1 MSRTKE
7 PAVRPRRI
15 WRMTADAPH
24 GQIVDSLPGALSPML
39 HGDADDDRRQRAQA
53 NWRASSHDLSTGLE
67 ISDFSDTLPNDLY
80 DDLFSAEAAR
90 GQ

>member
-1 MSRTKE
+1 MSRPKE
-7 PAVRPRRI
+7 PAVRPRKI
-15 WRMTADAPH
+15 WRMSADAPH

-39 HGDADDDRRQRAQA
+39 PDDADDERRQPAQA

-80 DDLFSAEAAR
+80 DDLFSAEAER
-90 GQ
+90 RQ

>member
-7 PAVRPRRI
+7 PAVRPRKI
-15 WRMTADAPH
+15 WRMTADAPR

-39 HGDADDDRRQRAQA
+39 KEGETDQRRHRAQP
-53 NWRASSHDLSTGLE
+53 NWRASSHELSLGLE

-80 DDLFSAEAAR
+80 DDLFSAEAER
-90 GQ
+90 RQ